1 MVTNQDCIRD
11 ILLFIESNTTPISP
25 VLQFD
30 TILDNLK
37 YDESTIIH
45 HINLIYQNSLVDDVN
60 YGDDTVLEVM
70 QLSLKGYQY
79 LDEIRDSTKWNKI
92 KSSTSSF
99 LNMSLPIAIEYILGK
114 F

>member
-11 ILLFIESNTTPISP
+11 ILLLIESNTTPISS

-30 TILDNLK
+30 TILDNLT
-37 YDESTIIH
+37 YDKSTIVH
-45 HINLIYQNSLVDDVN
+45 HINLIYQNNLVDDVN

-79 LDEIRDSTKWNKI
+79 LDKIRDNTKWNKI

>member
-11 ILLFIESNTTPISP
+11 ILLFIESAITPNKHVTSIYELIANLP
-25 VLQFD
+25 YDED
-30 TILDNLK
+30 TIS
-37 YDESTIIH
+37 Y
-45 HINLIYQNSLVDDVN
+45 HINLISENRLVNKINYCDDVASEIP
-60 YGDDTVLEVM
+60 D
-70 QLSLKGYQY
+70 LSARGHNY
-79 LDEIRDSTKWNKI
+79 LDKIRDNTKWNKI